1 MSRRSGRRRYVPIND
16 RVMDLCEDFLPE
28 DRVYYNGSNSNLP
41 EDAHKLY
48 DTFNGDDR
56 DFFNSGRAKF
66 FQAAQNPQSV
76 FADLDGNSGEI
87 RECIKVMPD
96 GRRVKER
103 TVTSYEDLDEPI
115 IEAQQSAQQ
124 VNAEPPKPM
133 TPMEIMFA
141 TQAAMKET
149 LQNALNTN
157 SKCHLT
163 GSSIDRL
170 SHLAGVGPVRNEQN
184 FEDRFEPEE
193 QARDYSSAPSRDV
206 KINVLRG

>member
-66 FQAAQNPQSV
+66 FQASQNPQSV
-76 FADLDGNSGEI
+76 FGELDGNSGEI

-103 TVTSYEDLDEPI
+103 TVTSYEDLDEPVV
-115 IEAQQSAQQ
+115 QQQQ
-124 VNAEPPKPM
+124 TQQINAEPAKPM
-133 TPMEIMFA
+133 TPIEIMFA
-141 TQAAMKET
+141 TQAALKET
-149 LQNALNTN
+149 FASAVNNNRKAMM
-157 SKCHLT
+157 T
-163 GSSIDRL
+163 GSSIERL
-170 SHLAGVGPVRNEQN
+170 GALAGVSSVKNEQR
-184 FEDRFEPEE
+184 FEDRFEAEE
-193 QARDYSSAPSRDV
+193 PARDYSTAPSRDV